1 VAVVVRCLT
10 AQRVF
15 GHLRGLNGLGRYGV
29 FFHMLRLLAPTAV
42 TQLPLRSMTQPE
54 LGDEALVRQARGG
67 SRSAF
72 EALVRRYQKPLYLL
86 CFRYV
91 RDHDT
96 AADLAQRTFI
106 RVMEKLDDL
115 REDNTFRSWL
125 FRIGANLSLNHL
137 RDHARFVD
145 EAAGGSGGPQEP
157 SATADAETQLQ
168 RAELSVALRQAVA
181 ELPTK
186 QRMTLELRVYEEL
199 PFKDIAVALETT
211 EGAAKVNFHYAV
223 RRLRDILGSSGAG
236 KVGAK

>member
-1 VAVVVRCLT
+1 MIRLVAREVVT
-10 AQRVF
+10 KSP
-15 GHLRGLNGLGRYGV
+15 LG
-29 FFHMLRLLAPTAV
+29 
-42 TQLPLRSMTQPE
+42 SMTQPE
-54 LGDEALVRQARGG
+54 LSDEALVRQARGG

-91 RDHDT
+91 RDHDA

-106 RVMEKLDDL
+106 RVMEKLEDL

-125 FRIGANLSLNHL
+125 YRIGANLSLNHL

-145 EAAGGSGGPQEP
+145 EAAGGRDEQPVSV
-157 SATADAETQLQ
+157 ADAETQLA

-223 RRLRDILGSSGAG
+223 RRLRDILASSGSG
-236 KVGAK
+236 KVGAR

>member
-1 VAVVVRCLT
+1 
-10 AQRVF
+10 
-15 GHLRGLNGLGRYGV
+15 
-29 FFHMLRLLAPTAV
+29 
-42 TQLPLRSMTQPE
+42 MTQPE
-54 LGDEALVRQARGG
+54 LSDEALVREARGG
-67 SRSAF
+67 SRPAF
-72 EALVRRYQKPLYLL
+72 EALVRRYQKALYLL

-91 RDHDT
+91 RDHDI

-106 RVMEKLDDL
+106 RVMEKLEDL
-115 REDNTFRSWL
+115 REENTFRSWL

-145 EAAGGSGGPQEP
+145 ESTGGHDEP
-157 SATADAETQLQ
+157 FASPDAETQLEK
-168 RAELSVALRQAVA
+168 AELSVALRQAVA

-223 RRLRDILGSSGAG
+223 RRLRDILASSSPGKAGAR
-236 KVGAK
+236 